1 MSVTPTSTTGAAT
14 ARSSRPRGAGPGA
27 TSTRAPA
34 ATTRAPAATARP
46 TAGPARPADSGR
58 RGRVSTRASKKVPE
72 DYVKFY
78 NHGECPYYAS
88 PADN

>member
-1 MSVTPTSTTGAAT
+1 MSVTRTSTTGAAT
-14 ARSSRPRGAGPGA
+14 ARSSLPRGAARGA

-58 RGRVSTRASKKVPE
+58 RGRVSTE
-72 DYVKFY
+72 Y
-78 NHGECPYYAS
+78 
-88 PADN
+88 